1 MSLLTACQACIKE
14 TGVGTSPS
22 TIISNTDA
30 TAVQLNALA
39 ERAAKYLMRRNWQ
52 KMVRE
57 HTITTVA
64 TTATYALPSDWA
76 RYISETAWDAT
87 NYWPMRGSLDPQ
99 MWTALKRGIV
109 TIASGRKQFR
119 VYGNLVQII
128 PTPDTSDESLI
139 IEYLRN
145 TPWTDSTGVTYRTAA
160 TADADITVFPEVLL
174 ELELIWRWKRE
185 KGLSYADERK
195 DADDMTALLFAQ
207 DTPAPIIDYGTSPT
221 PPYLPNVPESIS

>member
-14 TGVGTSPS
+14 TGVGAVPS